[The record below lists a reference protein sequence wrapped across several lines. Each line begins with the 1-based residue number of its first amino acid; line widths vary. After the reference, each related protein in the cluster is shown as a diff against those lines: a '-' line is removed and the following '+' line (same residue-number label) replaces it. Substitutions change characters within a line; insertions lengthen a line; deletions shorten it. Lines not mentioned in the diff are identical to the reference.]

1 MKIAISST
9 GTNLE
14 SEVDPKFG
22 RCAYFLIVD
31 PDDMTFEAYKNETVP
46 PPCTGIQSA
55 QFVASKGANVIMTGS
70 AGADAINTAKEL
82 ELDVIVGVGGSIREV
97 IERNKRD

>member
-22 RCAYFLIVD
+22 RCAYFLIIN
-31 PDDMTFEAYKNETVP
+31 PEDMTFEAYKNETVP

-55 QFVASKGANVIMTGS
+55 QFVASKGANLIMTGS
-70 AGADAINTAKEL
+70 AGADAVNTAKKLGL
-82 ELDVIVGVGGSIREV
+82 EVIVGVGGSVRAA
-97 IERNKRD
+97 IEKNKRD